1 MRIKRFIISFFVFL
15 AVWMLLTSTLNIA
28 SLLVGVGVS
37 LLIALLFGVRA
48 EVFGEIKLT
57 PAALFALPIFAFV
70 FSLEL
75 LKSNFDVARR
85 VLTPSLPIKPGIVKV
100 RTKLKSKTGRM
111 ILANAITLTPG
122 TLTIDIKDEFLYVH
136 WIDVKD
142 CDLQCATDKIVKKF
156 EKYLEV
162 IYG

>member
-1 MRIKRFIISFFVFL
+1 MRVKRFIISFFVFL
-15 AVWMLLTSTLNIA
+15 AVWILLTSTLNIA

-37 LLIALLFGVRA
+37 LLISILFGVKA
-48 EVFGEIKLT
+48 EVFGEIRIT
-57 PAALFALPIFAFV
+57 PAALFSLLV
-70 FSLEL
+70 FSVVFILEL
-75 LKSNFDVARR
+75 LKSNLDVARR

-100 RTKLKSKTGRM
+100 KTKLKSKTGRM

-142 CDLQCATDKIVKKF
+142 CDLQCATEEIVKKF